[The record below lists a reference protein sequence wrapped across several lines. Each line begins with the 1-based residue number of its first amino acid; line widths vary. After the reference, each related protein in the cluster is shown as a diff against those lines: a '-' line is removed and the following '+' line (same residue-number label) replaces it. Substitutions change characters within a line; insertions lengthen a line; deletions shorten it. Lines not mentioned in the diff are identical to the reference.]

1 MATFAELGIPFAL
14 FEAPSED
21 AVEYVGPGTCSLCG
35 RDGQH
40 RFELSIGGAAMV
52 DCPGCGTVN
61 GLDAADRQA
70 RPCRRCGAIVPF
82 PAVSGDRVWV
92 CYGCLRSGKAAL
104 TKDTE
109 LGMISWEQAFE
120 GVTHGL
126 PGLDRADFELVPTGD
141 HWVGVRLPQDV
152 MFELL
157 RTPAYSSW
165 QGERWLFCCQR
176 PMVYLGDWRSR
187 EEFSR
192 RSPDGDGRRFF
203 EDIVQDSDPDL
214 WENELGEDTGVYV
227 FRCSLCE
234 RLAAHWDAA

>member
-1 MATFAELGIPFAL
+1 MTVFTK
-14 FEAPSED
+14 
-21 AVEYVGPGTCSLCG
+21 VNC
-35 RDGQH
+35 
-40 RFELSIGGAAMV
+40 GAAS
-52 DCPGCGTVN
+52 
-61 GLDAADRQA
+61 LLL
-70 RPCRRCGAIVPF
+70 IVQV
-82 PAVSGDRVWV
+82 AVSPRPKV
-92 CYGCLRSGKAAL
+92 
-104 TKDTE
+104 
-109 LGMISWEQAFE
+109 I
-120 GVTHGL
+120 
-126 PGLDRADFELVPTGD
+126 ELVPTGD

-157 RTPAYSSW
+157 RTPTYSSW